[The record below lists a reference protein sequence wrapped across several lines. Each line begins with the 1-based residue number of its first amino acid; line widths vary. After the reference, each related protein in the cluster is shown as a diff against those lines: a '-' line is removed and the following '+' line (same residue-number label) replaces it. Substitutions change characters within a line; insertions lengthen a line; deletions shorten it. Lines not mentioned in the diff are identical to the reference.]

1 MKKIIF
7 FDIDGTLTKETDGTI
22 PESCISAI
30 RKARK
35 CGHLMYINTGRC
47 FQNVEPRFQ
56 EIGFDGIVC
65 GCGTNLYSGGKELLY
80 VSQTHT
86 LTMEILRAARQA
98 DVDIAFESKYE
109 VCFDTSRSIRHPEA
123 AELFQSFRDVHHYPM
138 RTDLTE
144 EDFFCDKFVVW
155 YQDESQ
161 LAAFRAVSD
170 AYFDC
175 IDRGGTFREF
185 VPKGYSKAT
194 GIARIVAHHG
204 ISMENTF
211 AIGDSNNDLPMLT
224 AVHTAIA
231 MGNASPASLFAKVS
245 YVTTKA
251 SEDGIL
257 HALSHFG
264 FLD

>member
-1 MKKIIF
+1 MS
-7 FDIDGTLTKETDGTI
+7 
-22 PESCISAI
+22 P
-30 RKARK
+30 
-35 CGHLMYINTGRC
+35 
-47 FQNVEPRFQ
+47 
-56 EIGFDGIVC
+56 
-65 GCGTNLYSGGKELLY
+65 
-80 VSQTHT
+80 
-86 LTMEILRAARQA
+86 
-98 DVDIAFESKYE
+98 
-109 VCFDTSRSIRHPEA
+109 
-123 AELFQSFRDVHHYPM
+123 
-138 RTDLTE
+138 
-144 EDFFCDKFVVW
+144 
-155 YQDESQ
+155 
-161 LAAFRAVSD
+161 LALHGALPD

-231 MGNASPASLFAKVS
+231 MGNASPASLFDKVS
-245 YVTTKA
+245 YVTAKA

>member
-35 CGHLMYINTGRC
+35 RGHLMYINTGRC

-109 VCFDTSRSIRHPEA
+109 VCFDTSRPIRHPEA

-204 ISMENTF
+204 ISMEIPLPSVTATTTF
-211 AIGDSNNDLPMLT
+211 PC
-224 AVHTAIA
+224 
-231 MGNASPASLFAKVS
+231 
-245 YVTTKA
+245 
-251 SEDGIL
+251 
-257 HALSHFG
+257 
-264 FLD
+264 